1 MSTPSSTKWEI
12 EPHTAAKHVILRN
25 YLRAWFPIMGRYNG
39 RILFLDGYAGPGE
52 YEGGQDGSPIIA
64 IKEALTFF
72 EACEKHKWIKPEIV
86 FIFVEEEEERAK
98 NLEQKIA
105 GMKLPKKI
113 VVQVVNSTFE
123 EVSRQIT
130 EMLSEQNASLAP
142 AFLFIDPFGY
152 NLPFEL
158 IQKLMQNDK
167 CEVFINFMYE
177 FINRFIA
184 RDGQERVMTRL
195 FGNEDWKSIDVKT
208 MNASERKDAII
219 GLYERQLKEKAAQY
233 VRSFDLRG
241 IRNSTKYF
249 LVYGTNHKLGLH
261 RMKSA
266 MWKVDGAGGFTF
278 FDKTDPNQT
287 VLFEVEPDYQRL
299 KGLITT
305 KFKGRSV
312 SIDTIEDYVLCE
324 TPFLPTHFKRQIL
337 NPMEKAGEIC
347 VEQSNRKKSGT
358 YPPGT
363 RIQFIKTNTCS

>member
-1 MSTPSSTKWEI
+1 MSVPSSTKWEI

-25 YLRAWFPIMGRYNG
+25 YLRAWFPIMGRYNA

-64 IKEALTFF
+64 IKEALNFLDY
-72 EACEKHKWIKPEIV
+72 CEKYKWVKPEIV
-86 FIFVEEEEERAK
+86 FMFIEEDIERAT

-105 GMKLPKKI
+105 EMKLPKKI
-113 VVQVVNSTFE
+113 VVQVVYSSFE
-123 EVSRQIT
+123 LASRDIT
-130 EMLSEQNASLAP
+130 ETLSKQNASLAP

-184 RDGQERVMTRL
+184 RDGQENVMSRL
-195 FGNEDWKSIDVKT
+195 FGNEKWKEIDVKEMT
-208 MNASERKDAII
+208 PSERKDAII
-219 GLYERQLKEKAAQY
+219 GLYEKQLQEKAAKY

-241 IRNSTKYF
+241 SRNSTKYF

-261 RMKSA
+261 RMKDA
-266 MWKVDGAGGFTF
+266 MWKVDATGGFTF
-278 FDKTDPNQT
+278 VDNTDPNQT
-287 VLFEVEPDYQRL
+287 VLFGDEPDFQRL

-305 KFKGRSV
+305 KFAGRSV
-312 SIDTIEDYVLCE
+312 SIEEIEDYVLCQ
-324 TPFLPTHFKRQIL
+324 TPYLPTHFKRPIL
-337 NPMEKAGEIC
+337 NPMEKAGEIT
-347 VEQSNRKKSGT
+347 VVSSNRKKSGSF
-358 YPPGT
+358 PEGT
-363 RIQFIKTNTCS
+363 KIQFKQ